1 MEEKKGYSYVINAVW
16 TSKNIAFYINMYILN
31 KNKLISDSSKDFK
44 VEMLTIIFWLKK
56 LKFYLQMPLYLLTF
70 YVIMISNIVM

>member
-56 LKFYLQMPLYLLTF
+56 LKFYLRMTLYLLTF

>member
-56 LKFYLQMPLYLLTF
+56 LKFYLQMTLYLLTF